1 MTYKAI
7 DIARYVINYLEDSG
21 RHISNLKLQKI
32 LYYIQAAFLSETGL
46 PCYEDDIVRWRH
58 GPVVKSVYDEFRC
71 YTDENIPKQSEIPH
85 LAIEDG
91 QLVMKNIPFTYD
103 AYAEADRKWIERVVE
118 GLAGFNPWYLV
129 DRTHEEDPWQSLDKY
144 NLIISKTS
152 IKEYF
157 QQESHKG
164 RIYGKYDQ

>member
-32 LYYIQAAFLSETGL
+32 LYYIQAAFFSDTGL

-71 YTDENIPKQSEIPH
+71 YTDENIPKQSEIQGNDENGLINWCNEICLFYEENSRH
-85 LAIEDG
+85 SYSDITTYILQEDG
-91 QLVMKNIPFTYD
+91 
-103 AYAEADRKWIERVVE
+103 
-118 GLAGFNPWYLV
+118 GL
-129 DRTHEEDPWQSLDKY
+129 
-144 NLIISKTS
+144 
-152 IKEYF
+152 EY
-157 QQESHKG
+157 
-164 RIYGKYDQ
+164 I